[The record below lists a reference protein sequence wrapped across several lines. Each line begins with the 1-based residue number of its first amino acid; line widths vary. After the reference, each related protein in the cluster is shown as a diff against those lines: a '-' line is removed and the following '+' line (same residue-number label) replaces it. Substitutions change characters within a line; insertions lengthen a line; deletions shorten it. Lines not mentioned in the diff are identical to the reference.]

1 MPNNVIF
8 SHSQCLCIS
17 LEIHK
22 QGGRDSNAPFF
33 IKNKY
38 L

>member
-8 SHSQCLCIS
+8 SHSLRLFLS

-22 QGGRDSNAPFF
+22 QGGRDRNAPFF
-33 IKNKY
+33 Y
-38 L
+38 